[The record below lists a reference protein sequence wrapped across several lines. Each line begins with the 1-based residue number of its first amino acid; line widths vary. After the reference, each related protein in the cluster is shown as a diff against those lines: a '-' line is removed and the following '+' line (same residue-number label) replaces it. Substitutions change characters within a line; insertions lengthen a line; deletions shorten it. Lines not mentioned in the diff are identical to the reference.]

1 MSLDQISPLLQTGIV
16 QQRHEEGQATEK
28 ISPTMI
34 NTHTFNQT
42 PIQSHETNIIS
53 QEGNTTISPIKKPSD
68 LKISTSRTTS
78 SSNNSSN
85 RPTPTERSFSN
96 HSLLKLKS
104 PKTSPPTINNHNF
117 ESPKTYRISRSSSS
131 NNNQVG
137 IHDYVESDIHQM
149 SKSMSEEGS
158 SSNEDDLL
166 LTDSKKNRLIMNNSS
181 IMIPIEEY
189 NRIERLYTDSL
200 IKSKDLIHENERLE
214 NEIIN
219 RENIIDLKSHKINE
233 LLNENKTIMKDLRIE
248 RESNDKEFKNW
259 NEIKL
264 NYEKKLERFKS
275 LINSTNT
282 DNKNLEILQS
292 NSIELFNE
300 DLARQNESIEQLQKK
315 ILILEKE
322 NELEINSKML
332 IIDELEYF
340 KDKANTL
347 KLKLENLNS
356 NKFNDDDEDD
366 DNNIINN
373 NHIHSNNNLLFS
385 PINSRFPSG
394 ETVVKRSNP
403 GLSASRVSSVTNPQ
417 IPQTIEKNTE
427 NLIDKTTDE
436 DFNLMAQKSASLAD
450 ELKSLTMNNMT
461 NNDSTNTQNSN
472 NGKGHARSLSYNVA
486 LEKST
491 KSKKKQNRLSLQNHR
506 QISVNSYFNG
516 EGNGNENENALLKT
530 KIEIES
536 QSQKHKEEM
545 FKLNFQLK
553 SLQLQN
559 EKLHSYIGFLL
570 QKNKSTDDL
579 SIFKDKKL
587 DYEYSD
593 AINIENAKQQLKT
606 VIRSASA
613 YPIRPLNNSNQK
625 KKNQKHGQRS
635 NNANNKNRRI
645 VSESYKEN
653 QNQNQNGNNANEF
666 DELNAAEMIR
676 ASSSPNERNN
686 FNDIEKANLNNK
698 RVLKFN
704 DVNNFNNGARFE
716 FNDDEDND
724 DEYLINKDYGSTAAG
739 ARNFLNTHSDEDN
752 EGGEFYNNQDEDNE
766 DTDNHV
772 YFFKR
777 RNMDDDE
784 DEGAI
789 MEASATDLNYFD
801 DYNDQE
807 EEEDDDEVNDLSFRL
822 KTDRNNSRLGDIDY
836 VEIGDSDYD
845 EEDDYDYDYEEDGDD
860 DGSHTP
866 TDNSYQ
872 DVNHSM
878 DVSYKFDMQKIL
890 SEKKRK
896 RSKIFQHVPR
906 RHLTRLTAF
915 GSPSRNNNVH
925 ILSNDLTREGS
936 PSLNGNNDN
945 VFTSRNILN
954 GHKKSMDR
962 LVTKKRSYASYPNIM
977 DRQLLIDSIKQQEE
991 ICRNL
996 LKSLRMIWVPN
1007 VEYQNVQ
1014 ILNSSLLPG
1023 PSFSSS
1029 EANGLSSSNVYDSKI
1044 SNSSIVSK
1052 NNKNNTDH
1060 HKHKNKNDIFRI
1072 VLPAEIQT
1080 INNRNMLI
1088 KQAQRNEILRNRKL
1102 QKLKEEDEDEDEE
1115 DDDSDDEVE

>member
-1 MSLDQISPLLQTGIV
+1 MSLDHMSPSLQTGI
-16 QQRHEEGQATEK
+16 QQRHEQEQVTEK

-34 NTHTFNQT
+34 NTQTFNQT
-42 PIQSHETNIIS
+42 PMQSHHTEIIS
-53 QEGNTTISPIKKPSD
+53 QEGNTTTSPIEKPSD

-104 PKTSPPTINNHNF
+104 PRTSPTANHNF

-137 IHDYVESDIHQM
+137 IHDYDYAESDIHQM
-149 SKSMSEEGS
+149 SKPMSEEGS

-166 LTDSKKNRLIMNNSS
+166 LTDSKKNKLIMNNSS

-214 NEIIN
+214 NEIIS

-264 NYEKKLERFKS
+264 NYEKKLDRFKS
-275 LINSTNT
+275 LINSTNN

-347 KLKLENLNS
+347 KVKIEHLNS
-356 NKFNDDDEDD
+356 NKFNDDDEENDYF
-366 DNNIINN
+366 NN
-373 NHIHSNNNLLFS
+373 NRIHSNNNLLFP
-385 PINSRFPSG
+385 PINSRFPSD
-394 ETVVKRSNP
+394 ETVLKRANS

-417 IPQTIEKNTE
+417 ITQGIEKNSE
-427 NLIDKTTDE
+427 NLIDKDKDE
-436 DFNLMAQKSASLAD
+436 DFNSMAKKSASLAD
-450 ELKSLTMNNMT
+450 ELKSLTMNNIT
-461 NNDSTNTQNSN
+461 NNDSTNSRISTNV
-472 NGKGHARSLSYNVA
+472 KGHTRSLSHNVA
-486 LEKST
+486 LET
-491 KSKKKQNRLSLQNHR
+491 APKSKKKQNRLSLQNYR

-516 EGNGNENENALLKT
+516 EGSENENALLKT

-579 SIFKDKKL
+579 SIFKDKKS

-593 AINIENAKQQLKT
+593 AINIENAKLQLKT

-625 KKNQKHGQRS
+625 KKNHQHAQRS
-635 NNANNKNRRI
+635 NNAKNRNRRI

-653 QNQNQNGNNANEF
+653 QSQSQNGKNGNKF
-666 DELNAAEMIR
+666 DGLNTAEMIR

-686 FNDIEKANLNNK
+686 FNDIEKANMNNR
-698 RVLKFN
+698 RVLQFN
-704 DVNNFNNGARFE
+704 DGNNFNNGARFK
-716 FNDDEDND
+716 FNDDNGSD
-724 DEYLINKDYGSTAAG
+724 DDYLINKDYGSTAAG
-739 ARNFLNTHSDEDN
+739 ARNFLNTHSDED
-752 EGGEFYNNQDEDNE
+752 GEENE

-777 RNMDDDE
+777 RNMDDDDDE
-784 DEGAI
+784 EGAI
-789 MEASATDLNYFD
+789 MEASATDSNYFD
-801 DYNDQE
+801 DYDDGE
-807 EEEDDDEVNDLSFRL
+807 EDDEVNDLSFRL
-822 KTDRNNSRLGDIDY
+822 KSDRNNSRLGDIDY

-845 EEDDYDYDYEEDGDD
+845 EEDDYDYDYEDDGDD
-860 DGSHTP
+860 DGSNTP
-866 TDNSYQ
+866 TDTSYQ
-872 DVNHSM
+872 DGNHSL

-915 GSPSRNNNVH
+915 GSPSRNNNKH
-925 ILSNDLTREGS
+925 ISGNDLAGEGGPS
-936 PSLNGNNDN
+936 PGGNNDN
-945 VFTSRNILN
+945 VFASRNILN
-954 GHKKSMDR
+954 GHKKSTDR

-1007 VEYQNVQ
+1007 VEYQNLH
-1014 ILNSSLLPG
+1014 ILNSALFPG
-1023 PSFSSS
+1023 SSFASSVYGS
-1029 EANGLSSSNVYDSKI
+1029 KLSN
-1044 SNSSIVSK
+1044 NSITGSVE
-1052 NNKNNTDH
+1052 NKNNNNTNIQ
-1060 HKHKNKNDIFRI
+1060 KQKNKNDIFRI

-1088 KQAQRNEILRNRKL
+1088 KQAQRNEILRKKKL
-1102 QKLKEEDEDEDEE
+1102 QKLKEEEDEDEDDSDDDE